1 MARTAPPTVPPPP
14 GPPARG
20 SLSLHRAFLRS
31 PLGLL
36 RLGQLAL
43 GAAFWVTV
51 AAHKYEGAA
60 HFALFAAVLV
70 WLLTMALFGLS
81 LLGRWELVPWLGS
94 RWLLTNLV
102 HDLALGVGLY
112 AAATGI
118 MGHKAKQRSFCNLPG
133 YSQHCLYSAY
143 LSASICGGIAACLYL
158 FSGLYC
164 LLRRCQDQRDII

>member
-1 MARTAPPTVPPPP
+1 GVPPAPR
-14 GPPARG
+14 GPAPRA
-20 SLSLHRAFLRS
+20 LHRAYLRS

-36 RLGQLAL
+36 RLGQLVT

-70 WLLTMALFGLS
+70 WLLTLALFGLS
-81 LLGRWELVPWLGS
+81 LLGRWALVPWLGS
-94 RWLLTNLV
+94 RWLLTNLL
-102 HDLALGVGLY
+102 HDLALAVGLY

-118 MGHKAKQRSFCNLPG
+118 MGYKAGRKSYCNLPG
-133 YSQHCLYSAY
+133 YSQQCLYGAY
-143 LSASICGGIAACLYL
+143 LSASICGAITACLYL

-164 LLRRCQDQRDII
+164 LSRRCRDQRDII

>member
-1 MARTAPPTVPPPP
+1 PPAGPPPP
-14 GPPARG
+14 GPPPSRP
-20 SLSLHRAFLRS
+20 SLSLHRGYLRS

-51 AAHKYEGAA
+51 AAQGYEGAA

-70 WLLTMALFGLS
+70 WLLTLALFGLS

-94 RWLLTNLV
+94 RWLLTNLA
-102 HDLALGVGLY
+102 HDLALGTGLY

-118 MGHKAKQRSFCNLPG
+118 MGYKAGRKSYCNLPE
-133 YSQHCLYSAY
+133 YSQHCLYAAY
-143 LSASICGGIAACLYL
+143 LSASVCGGIAACLYL
-158 FSGLYC
+158 LSGLYC
-164 LLRRCQDQRDII
+164 LSRRCRDQRDII

>member
-1 MARTAPPTVPPPP
+1 PPTMPPPP

-20 SLSLHRAFLRS
+20 SLSFHLAYLRS

-36 RLGQLAL
+36 RMGQLAL

-51 AAHKYEGAA
+51 AANKYEGAA

-70 WLLTMALFGLS
+70 WLLTLALFGLS
-81 LLGRWELVPWLGS
+81 VLGRWELVPCLGS

-112 AAATGI
+112 IAATGI
-118 MGHKAKQRSFCNLPG
+118 MGHKTKQRSFCNLPG
-133 YSQHCLYSAY
+133 YSQHCPYRAY
-143 LSASICGGIAACLYL
+143 LSASICGGITACLYL

-164 LLRRCQDQRDII
+164 LSRRCQDQRDII